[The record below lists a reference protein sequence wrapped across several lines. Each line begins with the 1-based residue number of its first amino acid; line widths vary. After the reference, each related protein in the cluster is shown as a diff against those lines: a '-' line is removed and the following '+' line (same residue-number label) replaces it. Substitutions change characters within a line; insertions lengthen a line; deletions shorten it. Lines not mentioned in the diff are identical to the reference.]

1 MRMVVVAGLMRF
13 LGRTR
18 NTTGKHRQDCEKMD
32 ELLLRYLRGRTTEDE
47 NRSVGAWLGRT
58 ADAEGALADLSR
70 LVRAGEAADLAID
83 PGDPPAAEQ
92 LIWRAEARRT
102 QLGSPPRHARPR
114 LRRYGAWIT
123 AAAAVTIGFTL
134 WNVSRPT
141 DPTRDKRRRR
151 PGFPHDHRRNRHGPA
166 RRRQCHPAG
175 TREPADHAPDPL
187 AGAARAAGDP
197 RRRGVLLHRG
207 GPTPRPFVVTTAAG
221 SARVLGTRFHLAA
234 QADRLAIV
242 VVEGR
247 VALAGR
253 DQEVEVGAGQATR
266 LVGGSAEPVEDAPP
280 IEQVADWLG
289 DFLIFQDTPLAVAM
303 REVGLRYGREVEI
316 SDPILTERTLTMWF
330 NGKSLEEVMTVV
342 CSVIDAHCTIG
353 ETKVRIEA
361 RARPERSREGP
372 GSVSGSARGNRPR
385 PHHPPHHGPPRRAT
399 TTRGRPAPRPDRHRT
414 RTRLP
419 PRHPPPASP
428 SSSCPWPTLSPGSPS
443 DRASRSPSAPPF
455 YPPATSSPAPAPH

>member
-1 MRMVVVAGLMRF
+1 MVVVAGLMRF

-18 NTTGKHRQDCEKMD
+18 NATGKHRQDCEKMD

-102 QLGSPPRHARPR
+102 QLGSPPGHARPR

-141 DPTRDKRRRR
+141 DPTRDNAVAAQDFLTTTGETAMVRLDDGSVIRLGPESRLTTHQTHS
-151 PGFPHDHRRNRHGPA
+151 PGLPA
-166 RRRQCHPAG
+166 RQVTLEGEAFFSIA
-175 TREPADHAPDPL
+175 EDHA
-187 AGAARAAGDP
+187 
-197 RRRGVLLHRG
+197 
-207 GPTPRPFVVTTAAG
+207 RPFVVTTAAG

-266 LVGGSAEPVEDAPP
+266 LVGGSAEPVEDAPQ

-353 ETKVRIEA
+353 ETTVRIEA
-361 RARPERSREGP
+361 R
-372 GSVSGSARGNRPR
+372 
-385 PHHPPHHGPPRRAT
+385 T
-399 TTRGRPAPRPDRHRT
+399 TGAQ
-414 RTRLP
+414 
-419 PRHPPPASP
+419 S
-428 SSSCPWPTLSPGSPS
+428 
-443 DRASRSPSAPPF
+443 
-455 YPPATSSPAPAPH
+455 